1 VDEEEMLGDEEM
13 RNYIKR
19 QQAKRLAAGAT
30 QEELDEMLKFPE
42 PIDPSPP
49 LPPDSKFTALITSI
63 RFSPTLYHSH
73 PKNHWSISIRV

>member
-1 VDEEEMLGDEEM
+1 MLGDEEM

-42 PIDPSPP
+42 RIDPTPP
-49 LPPDSKFTALITSI
+49 LSPDSEFTAVALGLVF
-63 RFSPTLYHSH
+63 RLFVLQLF
-73 PKNHWSISIRV
+73 